1 MILPFRGA
9 MTMRA
14 SGFLLAGTCLTLL
27 AACASPRAVGQ
38 GDVTGLKGMAAYASA
53 ADGADA
59 TFAKAVQARA
69 IDALGGSG
77 GGKPAY
83 LVQVGV
89 AVAPSLVGV
98 SSAAGTLDAK
108 AWRSPAEREA
118 WWRPWRGKGPAR
130 TVTLA
135 VVEAG
140 TGKTVAWSSIR
151 VRKGQPAAVADLLVA
166 ALKPTAKG

>member
-1 MILPFRGA
+1 

-14 SGFLLAGTCLTLL
+14 SVLLAGACLALL
-27 AACASPRAVGQ
+27 TACASPRAVGQ
-38 GDVTGLKGMAAYASA
+38 GDVTGLTGMAAYASA

-59 TFAKAVQARA
+59 AFAKAVQARA
-69 IDALGGSG
+69 IDALGGAG
-77 GGKPAY
+77 TGGKPAY

-89 AVAPSLVGV
+89 AVAPSSVGV
-98 SSAAGTLDAK
+98 SSAAGVLDDR
-108 AWRSPAEREA
+108 AWRSPAEQEA

-135 VVEAG
+135 VIETG

-151 VRKGQPAAVADLLVA
+151 VRPSRGKGSEPTAVADLLVA
-166 ALKPTAKG
+166 ALKPAPKA

>member
-1 MILPFRGA
+1 
-9 MTMRA
+9 MRT
-14 SGFLLAGTCLTLL
+14 SGFLLAGACLAMLG
-27 AACASPRAVGQ
+27 ACASPRAVGQ

-89 AVAPSLVGV
+89 AVAPSGVGV
-98 SSAAGTLDAK
+98 SSAAGTLDEK
-108 AWRSPAEREA
+108 AWRSAAERRP
-118 WWRPWRGKGPAR
+118 WWRPWQADGPTR

-135 VVEAG
+135 VVEASS
-140 TGKTVAWSSIR
+140 GKTVAWSSLR
-151 VRKGQPAAVADLLVA
+151 VRKEEPAAVADRLVA
-166 ALKPTAKG
+166 AVRPSTKG